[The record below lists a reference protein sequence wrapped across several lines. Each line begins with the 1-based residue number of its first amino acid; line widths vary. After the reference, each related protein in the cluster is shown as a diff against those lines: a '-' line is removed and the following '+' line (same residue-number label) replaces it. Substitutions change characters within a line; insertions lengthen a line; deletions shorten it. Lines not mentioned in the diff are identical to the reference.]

1 MTDQAAVRSEWRVI
15 WKRRH
20 NPVAGK
26 SRIYYS
32 PREVRDRLAELR
44 SNRPARQGEVEWIE
58 VERRDVRI
66 GEWRPERGMASWD

>member
-1 MTDQAAVRSEWRVI
+1 VSQEDVRREWRVV
-15 WKRRH
+15 WKRRN

-32 PREVRDRLAELR
+32 PREVRERLKELR
-44 SNRPARQGEVEWIE
+44 RNRPARQGEVEWIE

-66 GEWRPERGMASWD
+66 GRWRPDREAETWD